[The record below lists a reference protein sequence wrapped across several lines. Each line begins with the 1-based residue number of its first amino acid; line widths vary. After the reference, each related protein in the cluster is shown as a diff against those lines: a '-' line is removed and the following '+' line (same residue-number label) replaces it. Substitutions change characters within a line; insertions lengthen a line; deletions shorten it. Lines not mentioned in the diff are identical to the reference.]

1 MEIQVRV
8 LAGAAHGLPAI
19 GKASVRL
26 PEGANGADLLAA
38 FAIPGDSG
46 VILIVNG
53 RRQPAS
59 AVLQAGDSVGLMQP
73 VAGG

>member
-8 LAGAAHGLPAI
+8 LAGAIHGLPAI
-19 GKASVRL
+19 GKTSVRL
-26 PEGANGADLLAA
+26 QEGASGADLLAA
-38 FAIPGDSG
+38 LAIPDDAG

-53 RRQPAS
+53 RRQPPGAG
-59 AVLQAGDSVGLMQP
+59 LEAGDSVGLMQP

>member
-8 LAGAAHGLPAI
+8 LAGAAHGLPDI
-19 GKASVRL
+19 GRRSVRL

-38 FAIPGDSG
+38 LAIPGDSG

-53 RRQPAS
+53 RRQAPS
-59 AVLQAGDSVGLMQP
+59 TGLQAGDSVGLMQP